1 MSLSD
6 PSAVPDAASVT
17 RNRLVLVVYTSAIFV
32 SALLLFSVQPLFTK
46 MVLPRLGG
54 SPAVWSVAMVFFQ
67 SLLLGGYAYA
77 HYLMQ
82 LRNRMLPVVIHLVLL
97 VVALLTLPLSIAGG
111 WGEPPTSGYAFW
123 LLGLFAVS
131 IGLPFFALA
140 ANNPLLQAWFVR
152 TGHPNGPDPYFL
164 YASSNI
170 GSFLALLSYPVL
182 LEPMFTLRT
191 QNLIWTG
198 GYGLLIVL
206 IAACGVLLLRSPVM
220 AVADVGAEAIDAP
233 APPWILRARWIFL
246 AAVPSGL
253 LIAVTAH
260 ISTDVAAAPLLWVL
274 PLSLYLLT
282 WVLVFQSRPLLP
294 HKWILL
300 LQPLA
305 IAGVI
310 VLLAVGGEQNLLLT
324 LGGHQLCF
332 FVIAMACHG
341 ELARTR
347 PAAKYLTGFYVALSF
362 GGMVGGLFAGLIAPF
377 TFSWIAEYPILL
389 ACAALCR
396 PPGGNERL
404 ARWSNWYWPLLAVL
418 AVALIAPTYNTGKV
432 FTWLDTNRV
441 WVIGAVGVL
450 SALLALG
457 LNANRWKIFATVA
470 VALALIRAYPSDDGR
485 VETVRSFF
493 GVHKIVVTSNGQYH
507 VLMHGTT
514 IYGAEKYQNDDGTPV
529 TGRPEPITYYH
540 KDGGIGQAIAAMRE
554 RKGGP
559 LRVAV
564 IGLGS
569 GTLACASEPGETWK
583 FFEIDQTM
591 VDTAKDPKYFTYIS
605 KCEPDMKPVIGDARL
620 TFAKEA
626 AGTLRPDHRRRLF
639 VGCDPDPSR
648 DRGGD
653 GDLQGQ
659 AGAAG
664 RCGDACVQPASRTGQ
679 RRGRHR
685 RRQRSQE
692 LGLQRGYQPRRGI
705 HLLDHGGGLGARGG
719 RCRQAGVV
727 GPMGTD
733 RSRRQPAGLDRRL
746 LQRARRGVAAAEEG
760 RGVSLK
766 RTIRRLV
773 RNHSRLS
780 LLAARHDQPE
790 TIVKKLALS
799 FMAGAGALL
808 ATSAFA
814 APLSNGLT
822 ALPDS
827 NIEQVRMVCNEN
839 GRCWRERSERRV
851 IVREFLR

>member
-1 MSLSD
+1 
-6 PSAVPDAASVT
+6 
-17 RNRLVLVVYTSAIFV
+17 
-32 SALLLFSVQPLFTK
+32 
-46 MVLPRLGG
+46 
-54 SPAVWSVAMVFFQ
+54 
-67 SLLLGGYAYA
+67 
-77 HYLMQ
+77 MQ
-82 LRNRMLPVVIHLVLL
+82 LRNRMLPVAIHLALL
-97 VVALLTLPLSIAGG
+97 VVALLTLPLSIADG

-220 AVADVGAEAIDAP
+220 AVADRRAEDVDAP
-233 APPWILRARWIFL
+233 APPWMLRARWIFL

-294 HKWILL
+294 HKWVLL

-310 VLLAVGGEQNLLLT
+310 ALLAFGGEQNLLLT

-332 FVIAMACHG
+332 FIIAMACHG

-396 PPGGNERL
+396 PPGGNERF
-404 ARWSNWYWPLLAVL
+404 ARWSWWYWPFLAVL
-418 AVALIAPTYNTGKV
+418 AVALIAPTYHPGKL
-432 FTWLDTNRV
+432 FTWLESNRV
-441 WVIGAVGVL
+441 WMIGAVGVL

-470 VALALIRAYPSDDGR
+470 VALVLIRAYPSDDGR

-514 IYGAEKYQNDDGTPV
+514 IHGAEKYQNDDGTPV

-540 KDGGIGQAIAAMRE
+540 KDGGIGQAIAAIRE
-554 RKGGP
+554 RKGSP

-583 FFEIDQTM
+583 YFEIDQTM
-591 VDTAKDPKYFTYIS
+591 VDTAKDPKYFSYIS

-620 TFAKEA
+620 TFAKEP
-626 AGTLRPDHRRRLF
+626 AGTYDLIIVDAYSSDAIPIHLATEEAMEIYKERLAPQGAVAMHVSNRHLELSSVVVGIADANDLKSWVYSEDTNRDAEYIFSTTVVISAHDEADIGRLASSDQWALTEAEDHQRVWTDDYSNVLGAVWRRLKK
-639 VGCDPDPSR
+639 G
-648 DRGGD
+648 
-653 GDLQGQ
+653 
-659 AGAAG
+659 
-664 RCGDACVQPASRTGQ
+664 
-679 RRGRHR
+679 
-685 RRQRSQE
+685 
-692 LGLQRGYQPRRGI
+692 
-705 HLLDHGGGLGARGG
+705 
-719 RCRQAGVV
+719 
-727 GPMGTD
+727 
-733 RSRRQPAGLDRRL
+733 
-746 LQRARRGVAAAEEG
+746 EE
-760 RGVSLK
+760 
-766 RTIRRLV
+766 
-773 RNHSRLS
+773 
-780 LLAARHDQPE
+780 
-790 TIVKKLALS
+790 
-799 FMAGAGALL
+799 
-808 ATSAFA
+808 
-814 APLSNGLT
+814 
-822 ALPDS
+822 
-827 NIEQVRMVCNEN
+827 
-839 GRCWRERSERRV
+839 
-851 IVREFLR
+851 

>member
-1 MSLSD
+1 MTSPDLST
-6 PSAVPDAASVT
+6 VTDAASVA

-82 LRNRMLPVVIHLVLL
+82 LRNRMLPVAIHLVLL
-97 VVALLTLPLSIAGG
+97 VIALLTLPLSIAGG

-123 LLGLFAVS
+123 LLGLFAAS

-191 QNLIWTG
+191 QNLIWTA

-220 AVADVGAEAIDAP
+220 AESDLRTAETDAP
-233 APPWILRARWIFL
+233 APPWTLRARWIFL

-294 HKWILL
+294 HKWVLM

-305 IAGVI
+305 ISGVV
-310 VLLAVGGEQNLLLT
+310 VLLALSGERNLLIT
-324 LGGHQLCF
+324 LGGHLLCF

-347 PAAKYLTGFYVALSF
+347 PATTYLTGFYVALSF
-362 GGMVGGLFAGLIAPF
+362 GGMVGGLFAGLIAPY
-377 TFSWIAEYPILL
+377 TFSWIAEYPILAAL
-389 ACAALCR
+389 AVLCR
-396 PPGGNERL
+396 PPAQERWP
-404 ARWSNWYWPLLAVL
+404 RWSRWYWPLLAIAAVL
-418 AVALIAPTYNTGKV
+418 LIAPSYNEGKL
-432 FTWLDTNRV
+432 FAWLEEQRV
-441 WVIGAVGVL
+441 YVISAVAIVGMILAVL
-450 SALLALG
+450 RMAGRAKLAGIVVLAL
-457 LNANRWKIFATVA
+457 V
-470 VALALIRAYPSDDGR
+470 LIRVYPADDGR

-493 GVHKIVVTSNGQYH
+493 GVHKIVVTPNGQYH

-514 IYGAEKYQNDDGTPV
+514 IHGAEKFQNDDGTPA
-529 TGRPEPITYYH
+529 TGRPEPITYYY
-540 KDGGIGQAIAAMRE
+540 KDGGIGQAISAIRE
-554 RKGGP
+554 RKGAP

-569 GTLACASEPGETWK
+569 GTLTCASQPGEDWK
-583 FFEIDQTM
+583 FFEIDQSM
-591 VDTAKDPKYFTYIS
+591 VDTAKDPKYFTYIQ
-605 KCEPDMKPVIGDARL
+605 KCEPDLKPVIGDARL
-620 TFAKEA
+620 TFAREPNGIYDLIIVDAYSSDAIPIHLATEEA
-626 AGTLRPDHRRRLF
+626 MEIYKDKLAPQGAVVMHVSNRHLELSSVVVGIAEANDLKSWVYSEDSNRDNEYIFSTSVVVSAREEADVGKLASSEQWELTEADEKQRVWTDDYSNVLGAVWRRLKN
-639 VGCDPDPSR
+639 G
-648 DRGGD
+648 
-653 GDLQGQ
+653 
-659 AGAAG
+659 
-664 RCGDACVQPASRTGQ
+664 
-679 RRGRHR
+679 
-685 RRQRSQE
+685 
-692 LGLQRGYQPRRGI
+692 
-705 HLLDHGGGLGARGG
+705 
-719 RCRQAGVV
+719 
-727 GPMGTD
+727 
-733 RSRRQPAGLDRRL
+733 
-746 LQRARRGVAAAEEG
+746 EE
-760 RGVSLK
+760 
-766 RTIRRLV
+766 
-773 RNHSRLS
+773 
-780 LLAARHDQPE
+780 
-790 TIVKKLALS
+790 
-799 FMAGAGALL
+799 
-808 ATSAFA
+808 
-814 APLSNGLT
+814 
-822 ALPDS
+822 
-827 NIEQVRMVCNEN
+827 
-839 GRCWRERSERRV
+839 
-851 IVREFLR
+851 

>member
-1 MSLSD
+1 MLSPDMSAPDTSAAMGQ
-6 PSAVPDAASVT
+6 PSAG
-17 RNRLVLVVYTSAIFV
+17 RNRLVLIVYTSAIFV

-82 LRNRMLPVVIHLVLL
+82 IRNRMIPVVVHLVLL
-97 VVALLTLPLSIAGG
+97 VIALITLPLSIAGG

-152 TGHPNGPDPYFL
+152 TGHPNAPDPYFL

-198 GYGLLIVL
+198 GYGMLIVL
-206 IAACGVLLLRSPVM
+206 IAACGVLLLRSPAS
-220 AVADVGAEAIDAP
+220 AVVDTLAEDSDAP
-233 APPWILRARWIFL
+233 APARMLRARWIFL

-294 HKWILL
+294 HRWMLL

-310 VLLAVGGEQNLLLT
+310 VLLAIGGEQNLLLT
-324 LGGHQLCF
+324 LGSHLLCF
-332 FVIAMACHG
+332 FIIAMACHG

-377 TFSWIAEYPILL
+377 AFSWIAEYPILL
-389 ACAALCR
+389 ALAALCR
-396 PPGGNERL
+396 PPGGDERFVG
-404 ARWSNWYWPLLAVL
+404 WSRWYWLFLAVL
-418 AVALIAPTYNTGKV
+418 AVILIAPVYSEGKLTAA
-432 FTWLDTNRV
+432 FMGWLDDNRV

-470 VALALIRAYPSDDGR
+470 VALFLIRAYPADEGR

-493 GVHKIVVTSNGQYH
+493 GVHKIVVTPHGQYH

-514 IYGAEKYQNDDGTPV
+514 IHGAQKFQNDDGTPI

-540 KDGGIGQAIAAMRE
+540 KDGGIGQAITAIRE
-554 RKGGP
+554 RKGAP

-569 GTLACASEPGETWK
+569 GTLTCASEPGETWK
-583 FFEIDQTM
+583 FFEIDQSM
-591 VDTAKDPKYFTYIS
+591 VDTARDPKYFSYI
-605 KCEPDMKPVIGDARL
+605 KNCQPDLKPVMGDARL
-620 TFAKEA
+620 TFAREPDRVYDLIIVDAYSSDAIPVHLATEEA
-626 AGTLRPDHRRRLF
+626 MKIYKDKLAPQGAVLMHVSNRHLDLTSVAVGIAAANDLKSWVYSEDSGRDSEYIFATSVVVSAREEADVGELASSEVWAETEADEKQRVWTDDYSNVLGAVYRRL
-639 VGCDPDPSR
+639 R
-648 DRGGD
+648 DG
-653 GDLQGQ
+653 
-659 AGAAG
+659 
-664 RCGDACVQPASRTGQ
+664 
-679 RRGRHR
+679 
-685 RRQRSQE
+685 
-692 LGLQRGYQPRRGI
+692 
-705 HLLDHGGGLGARGG
+705 
-719 RCRQAGVV
+719 
-727 GPMGTD
+727 
-733 RSRRQPAGLDRRL
+733 
-746 LQRARRGVAAAEEG
+746 
-760 RGVSLK
+760 
-766 RTIRRLV
+766 
-773 RNHSRLS
+773 
-780 LLAARHDQPE
+780 
-790 TIVKKLALS
+790 
-799 FMAGAGALL
+799 
-808 ATSAFA
+808 
-814 APLSNGLT
+814 
-822 ALPDS
+822 
-827 NIEQVRMVCNEN
+827 EQ
-839 GRCWRERSERRV
+839 
-851 IVREFLR
+851 

>member
-1 MSLSD
+1 MTSE
-6 PSAVPDAASVT
+6 PSAS
-17 RNRLVLVVYTSAIFV
+17 RNRLVLIVYTAAIFV

-77 HYLMQ
+77 HFLMK
-82 LRNRMLPVVIHLVLL
+82 LRNRVLPVAVHLVVL
-97 VVALLTLPLSIAGG
+97 VVALLTLPLSIAVG

-152 TGHPNGPDPYFL
+152 TGHPSGPDPYFL

-206 IAACGVLLLRSPVM
+206 IAACGALLLRSP
-220 AVADVGAEAIDAP
+220 ANAAILNMPVDDPDAP
-233 APPWILRARWIFL
+233 APSWMLRARWIFL

-294 HKWILL
+294 HKWMLL
-300 LQPLA
+300 AQPLA

-310 VLLAVGGEQNLLLT
+310 ILLAVGGEQNLLLT

-377 TFSWIAEYPILL
+377 TFSWVAEYPILL
-389 ACAALCR
+389 ALAALCR
-396 PPGGNERL
+396 PPGGAERL
-404 ARWSNWYWPLLAVL
+404 PRWSSWYWPFLAVL
-418 AVALIAPTYNTGKV
+418 AVVLIAPSYSTGKV
-432 FTWLDTNRV
+432 FGWLDDHRV
-441 WVIGAVGVL
+441 WLIGAIGVL

-457 LNANRWKIFATVA
+457 LNANRWKIFATVV
-470 VALALIRAYPSDDGR
+470 VALVVLRAYPSDDGR

-493 GVHKIVVTSNGQYH
+493 GVHKIVVTANGQYH

-514 IYGAEKYQNDDGTPV
+514 IHGAEKFRNDDGSPT

-540 KDGGIGQAIAAMRE
+540 KDGGIGQAIAAVRE
-554 RKGGP
+554 RKGAP

-569 GTLACASEPGETWK
+569 GTLTCASEPGEDWK
-583 FFEIDQTM
+583 FFEIDQSM
-591 VDTAKDPKYFTYIS
+591 VDTARDPKYFTYIQN
-605 KCEPDMKPVIGDARL
+605 CEPNLKPVIGDARL
-620 TFAKEA
+620 TFARE
-626 AGTLRPDHRRRLF
+626 PD
-639 VGCDPDPSR
+639 GIY
-648 DRGGD
+648 
-653 GDLQGQ
+653 DLIIV
-659 AGAAG
+659 
-664 RCGDACVQPASRTGQ
+664 DAYSSDAIP
-679 RRGRHR
+679 
-685 RRQRSQE
+685 
-692 LGLQRGYQPRRGI
+692 I
-705 HLLDHGGGLGARGG
+705 HLA
-719 RCRQAGVV
+719 
-727 GPMGTD
+727 T
-733 RSRRQPAGLDRRL
+733 
-746 LQRARRGVAAAEEG
+746 EEAMAIY
-760 RGVSLK
+760 K
-766 RTIRRLV
+766 
-773 RNHSRLS
+773 
-780 LLAARHDQPE
+780 
-790 TIVKKLALS
+790 KKLAPQGAVVMHVSNRHLELS
-799 FMAGAGALL
+799 SVVVGIADANDMKSWVYDEDSGRDNEYIFSTSVVVSAREEADVGKLASSDVWAETEADEKQRVWTDDYSNVLGAVWRRLRDG
-808 ATSAFA
+808 
-814 APLSNGLT
+814 
-822 ALPDS
+822 
-827 NIEQVRMVCNEN
+827 EQ
-839 GRCWRERSERRV
+839 
-851 IVREFLR
+851 